1 MMGSQAIIALT
12 IFLIT
17 YVIIIS
23 EKIHRTI
30 VAMFGGLL
38 MVAFGVLKQ
47 NEAIHHIDFNT
58 IGLLIGM
65 MIIVSITAQTGVF
78 EFIAVWSA
86 QKVKGEP
93 IKILVVLSLFTAF
106 ASAFLDNVT
115 TVLLVVPVTLSITNQ
130 LKVPPIP
137 YLLSEVLASNI
148 GGTATMIGDPP
159 NIMIGSA
166 VKELTFMAFINNLT
180 PVILIIL
187 IVTVFLLTLIYKKQL
202 KSSHEL
208 KNHLLRKDAKQEIK
222 DKGLL
227 AKCLFVIVMTIGGFF
242 AHQFIHFETATIAL
256 LGAFILLLLTG
267 EKVLHVALEKIEWT
281 TLFFFIGLFVIVGGL
296 VETGLIE
303 ALAKKAMSWTGGELK
318 PTTFLVLWMSAII
331 SAFVDNIPFVAT
343 MIPLINEMG
352 QLGISHSEPL
362 WWSLSLGACLGGN
375 GTLVGASANL
385 VVAGIAAKE
394 GHQISFIKFL
404 AVGFPLMIVSIII
417 STVYIYIRYFM

>member
-1 MMGSQAIIALT
+1 MGSEAALALS

-17 YVIIIS
+17 YAVIIS

-30 VAMFGGLL
+30 IAMFGGLL
-38 MVAFGVLKQ
+38 MVAFGILEQK
-47 NEAIHHIDFNT
+47 EAIHHIDFNT
-58 IGLLIGM
+58 IGLLVGM
-65 MIIVSITAQTGVF
+65 MIIVSITSETGVF

-93 IKILVVLSLFTAF
+93 IKILIALSLFTAL

-137 YLLSEVLASNI
+137 YLLSEIFASNI

-166 VKELTFMAFINNLT
+166 VKELTFMSFINNLT
-180 PVILIIL
+180 FVIFIIL
-187 IVTVFLLTLIYKKQL
+187 IVTIFLLALIYKKQL
-202 KSSHEL
+202 KSTPEL
-208 KNHLLRKDAKQEIK
+208 KKRLLSKNSKQEIRNRN
-222 DKGLL
+222 LL
-227 AKCLFVIVMTIGGFF
+227 DKCLFVIIITIGGFF
-242 AHQFIHFETATIAL
+242 AHQFIHIETATIAL
-256 LGAFILLLLTG
+256 IGAFILLLLTG
-267 EKVLHVALEKIEWT
+267 EKFLHTALEKVEWT

-318 PTTFLVLWMSAII
+318 ATTFLVLWMSAII

-343 MIPLINEMG
+343 MIPLIQEMG
-352 QLGISHSEPL
+352 NLGISNLDPL

-385 VVAGIAAKE
+385 VVAGLAAKE
-394 GHQISFIKFL
+394 GHHISFVKFL
-404 AVGFPLMIVSIII
+404 VIGFPLMIVSIII
-417 STVYIYIRYFM
+417 STIYVYIRYLM